1 MHMSNLLMNLRNHI
15 RFTEILENRLAV
27 MERRMV
33 GGVKRKLLT
42 MFGFWIQ
49 LMGQRVLLQVV

>member
-1 MHMSNLLMNLRNHI
+1 MSNLLMNLRNYI
-15 RFTEILENRLAV
+15 RFTEILENRVAV

-42 MFGFWIQ
+42 TFGFWIQ
-49 LMGQRVLLQVV
+49 LMGQRVLLQVL